1 MKKLVSASDKLTLS
15 GALAGE
21 NFDDLVGQ
29 DSLST
34 LTQIINTIKQ
44 IGATILDTFGG
55 PLADMLSQFTGK
67 NGLQNIK
74 LQLVAIANIAI
85 DSFNAG
91 RDFLNTFRR
100 DVDLA
105 KKFRVDDSGNIMR
118 DVNPVNDFKSG
129 PGQITHMMG
138 PAGTF
143 SLNSKDS
150 VLATTNPIPVNDV
163 ATGAAGSMGAGLS
176 EADASRIGKAMAS
189 NMRFETTVTN
199 RQQQIIIDGAL
210 NPLGGRPITA

>member
-1 MKKLVSASDKLTLS
+1 MEWVVLAAAVAATIQAIAASASVTPFML
-15 GALAGE
+15 GAGGVIAG
-21 NFDDLVGQ
+21 L
-29 DSLST
+29 
-34 LTQIINTIKQ
+34 
-44 IGATILDTFGG
+44 
-55 PLADMLSQFTGK
+55 
-67 NGLQNIK
+67 
-74 LQLVAIANIAI
+74 AIAGAIAAAK
-85 DSFNAG
+85 NAIS
-91 RDFLNTFRR
+91 
-100 DVDLA
+100 VD
-105 KKFRVDDSGNIMR
+105 
-118 DVNPVNDFKSG
+118 DFKSG
-129 PGQITHMMG
+129 PGGITHMMG

-143 SLNSKDS
+143 SLNPRDS